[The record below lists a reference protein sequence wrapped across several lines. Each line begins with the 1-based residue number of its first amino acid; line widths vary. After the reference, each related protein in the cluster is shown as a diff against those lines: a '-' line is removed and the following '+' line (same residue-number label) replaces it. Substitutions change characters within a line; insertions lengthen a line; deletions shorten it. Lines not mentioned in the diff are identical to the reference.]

1 MYRHGKAV
9 ANARHRTN
17 GVGAWAQMRHRAQ
30 MFHAHL
36 LWWDRIGARIVD
48 PADNAQF
55 LRLHLDFLL
64 AALGLDELRYTI
76 TVDGTLAFVG
86 RRAAGRTLSSLET
99 RRLTLPGVID
109 FETIGWSPSSGPR
122 QVRYTVRGSLW
133 YQTPSEIA
141 QLLFDTGMRRPKVRF
156 GKDGQLTLRAAD

>member
-1 MYRHGKAV
+1 MTGCSSFRSPRITLGSVSV
-9 ANARHRTN
+9 AEVTDEA
-17 GVGAWAQMRHRAQ
+17 
-30 MFHAHL
+30 
-36 LWWDRIGARIVD
+36 
-48 PADNAQF
+48 
-55 LRLHLDFLL
+55 L
-64 AALGLDELRYTI
+64 AIQIDLELQNPNTIALGLDELRYTI

-156 GKDGQLTLRAAD
+156 GIDGQLTLTAAD

>member
-1 MYRHGKAV
+1 MLFGRPPWAGGLLVLVSLAVLTGCSRYRAPRITLGSVSV
-9 ANARHRTN
+9 AEITDEALALQIN
-17 GVGAWAQMRHRAQ
+17 
-30 MFHAHL
+30 
-36 LWWDRIGARIVD
+36 
-48 PADNAQF
+48 
-55 LRLHLDFLL
+55 LDLQNPNTT
-64 AALGLDELRYTI
+64 ALGLDELRYTI

-156 GKDGQLTLRAAD
+156 GIDGQLTLTAAD

>member
-1 MYRHGKAV
+1 MLFGRPPWAGGLLVLASLAVLTGCSSYRAPRITLGSVSV
-9 ANARHRTN
+9 AEITDEALALQIN
-17 GVGAWAQMRHRAQ
+17 
-30 MFHAHL
+30 
-36 LWWDRIGARIVD
+36 
-48 PADNAQF
+48 
-55 LRLHLDFLL
+55 LDLQNPNTT
-64 AALGLDELRYTI
+64 ALGLDELRYTI

-156 GKDGQLTLRAAD
+156 GIDGQLTLTAAD